1 MEINIKELTESEKEI
16 EVTLQYDEI
25 KKDLESEISKQTKKI
40 QLPGF
45 RKGKAPV
52 ALLKKIYGDALEYEA
67 SEKVASS
74 QFWNV
79 AKEREINPV
88 GTPQITD
95 IKFNP
100 GEKLYF
106 KVRYE
111 IIPDLVVKNYTDQEI
126 EVPGFEVRD
135 EDVEHEIEHILQA
148 NRTTQD
154 AEIVGDDNNYIIKA
168 EFQRLNET
176 GEPFEGTKPEV
187 LDVDLSNH
195 SVQKEI
201 VQNAKGKKS
210 GDKFSF
216 SFTDERTIK
225 NKEGIEEKINETVKY
240 IVLVKEIKK
249 IILPELN
256 EELIKKVTKD
266 KVSDPAAF
274 KEAVRKDIQNYYSQ
288 RAEEITRQKLIDSI
302 VKNNDFAPPHSLV
315 HNVLD
320 DMIKNEEESAKKYG
334 VKNFNRNQARKSLH
348 EAAEYQVKWF
358 IIKNSIQRK
367 ENIAASD
374 EDLMK
379 MAEKDTK
386 ETGIP
391 VEKLMNYYKSS
402 NYGERFTDKKLF
414 EFLKE
419 KNLIKKTTPTET
431 TKTESKVDDEQK
443 I

>member
-1 MEINIKELTESEKEI
+1 LEININELTDSEKEI
-16 EVTLQYDEI
+16 EVTLQYEEI
-25 KKDLESEISKQTKKI
+25 KNDLESEIVKQTRKI

-45 RKGKAPV
+45 RKGKAPI

-67 SEKVASS
+67 SEKVANS

-79 AKEREINPV
+79 AKEKEINPV
-88 GTPQITD
+88 GTPHLTD

-111 IIPDLVVKNYTDQEI
+111 IIPELEIKDYTGKEI
-126 EVPGFEVRD
+126 EVPSFEVRD

-148 NRTTQD
+148 NRATED
-154 AEIVGDDNNYIIKA
+154 SEVVGDDNNYIVKA
-168 EFQRLNET
+168 EFLRVNEN
-176 GEPFEGTKPEV
+176 GEPFEGAKPEV

-201 VQNAKGKKS
+201 LQNAKGKKV

-216 SFTDERTIK
+216 SFDDQRKIK
-225 NKEGIEEKINETVKY
+225 NKEGKEEAVTETIRY
-240 IVLVKEIKK
+240 TVLVIEIKK
-249 IILPELN
+249 IIMPELN
-256 EELIKKVTKD
+256 DELVKKVTKD
-266 KVSDPAAF
+266 KVSDVPAF
-274 KEAVRKDIQNYYSQ
+274 RDAVRKDIQNYYEQ
-288 RAEEITRQKLIDSI
+288 RREEITRQKLIDMI
-302 VKNNDFAPPHSLV
+302 VKNNDFVPPHSLV

-320 DMIKNEEESAKKYG
+320 DMLNREEENAKKYG
-334 VKNFNRNQARKSLH
+334 VKKFDRNQARNDLH
-348 EAAEYQVKWF
+348 QLAEYQVKWY
-358 IIKNSIQRK
+358 IIKNSIQKK
-367 ENIAASD
+367 ENIAAS
-374 EDLMK
+374 EDDLLK

-419 KNLIKKTTPTET
+419 KNLVKQTSPKEI
-431 TKTESKVDDEQK
+431 TKTESKVDNE
-443 I
+443 

>member
-1 MEINIKELTESEKEI
+1 MEININELTDSEKEI

-67 SEKVASS
+67 SEKVANSH
-74 QFWNV
+74 FWNV
-79 AKEREINPV
+79 AKEKEINPV
-88 GTPQITD
+88 GTPQLTD

-111 IIPDLVVKNYTDQEI
+111 IIPELEIKNYMDQEI
-126 EVPGFEVRD
+126 EVPGFEVRE

-148 NRTTQD
+148 NRTTED

-168 EFQRLNET
+168 EFQRVNEN
-176 GEPFEGTKPEV
+176 GDPFEGAKPEV
-187 LDVDLSNH
+187 LDVDLTNH

-201 VQNAKGKKS
+201 VENAKGKKA

-216 SFTDERTIK
+216 SFTDQRTVKNREGKEETFNETIK
-225 NKEGIEEKINETVKY
+225 YNI
-240 IVLVKEIKK
+240 LVKEIKK
-249 IILPELN
+249 IILPELDD
-256 EELIKKVTKD
+256 ELVKKVTKD
-266 KVSDPAAF
+266 KVSDVPSF
-274 KEAVRKDIQNYYSQ
+274 RDAVRKDIQNYYEQ
-288 RAEEITRQKLIDSI
+288 RREEITRQKLIDMI
-302 VKNNDFAPPHSLV
+302 VKNNDFIPPHSLV

-320 DMIKNEEESAKKYG
+320 DMLNKEEENAKKYG
-334 VKNFNRNQARKSLH
+334 VKKFDRSQAGKDLH
-348 EAAEYQVKWF
+348 QVAEYQVKWY
-358 IIKNSIQRK
+358 IIKNSIQKK
-367 ENIAASD
+367 ENIAAS
-374 EDLMK
+374 EDDLLK

-402 NYGERFTDKKLF
+402 NYGEKFTDKKLF

-419 KNLIKKTTPTET
+419 KNLVKQITPKES
-431 TKTESKVDDEQK
+431 TKTESKADDEQK

>member
-79 AKEREINPV
+79 AKEKEINPV

-111 IIPDLVVKNYTDQEI
+111 IIPDLTVKNYIDQEI

-168 EFQRLNET
+168 EFQRVNET
-176 GEPFEGTKPEV
+176 GEPFGGTKPEV

-201 VQNAKGKKS
+201 VQNAKGKKP

-225 NKEGIEEKINETVKY
+225 NKEGNEEKINETIKY
-240 IVLVKEIKK
+240 NVQVKEIKK

-266 KVSDPAAF
+266 KLSDAAAF
-274 KEAVRKDIQNYYSQ
+274 KEAVRKDIQNYYNQ

-302 VKNNDFAPPHSLV
+302 VKNNDFVPPHSLV

-320 DMIKNEEESAKKYG
+320 DMIKNEEENSKKYG
-334 VKNFNRNQARKSLH
+334 VKNFNRNEAQKSLH
-348 EAAEYQVKWF
+348 KAAEYQVKWY

>member
-1 MEINIKELTESEKEI
+1 LEINIKELNESEKEI
-16 EVTLQYDEI
+16 EVTLQYDEF

-40 QLPGF
+40 QLPGV
-45 RKGKAPV
+45 RKGKAPA
-52 ALLKKIYGDALEYEA
+52 ALLKKMYGDALEYDA
-67 SEKVASS
+67 SEKVANS

-79 AKEREINPV
+79 AKEKEINPV
-88 GTPQITD
+88 GTPQLTD

-111 IIPDLVVKNYTDQEI
+111 VVPELEVKNYTGQEI
-126 EVPGFEVRD
+126 EVPGFEVHD

-148 NRTTQD
+148 NRTTEETD
-154 AEIVGDDNNYIIKA
+154 IVGDDNNFIVKA
-168 EFQRLNET
+168 EFQRVNEN
-176 GEPFEGTKPEV
+176 GEPFQGSKPEI

-201 VQNAKGKKS
+201 VQNAKGKKA

-216 SFTDERTIK
+216 SFNDERIIK
-225 NKEGIEEKINETVKY
+225 NKEGNDEKITETIRYNV
-240 IVLVKEIKK
+240 VVKEIKK

-256 EELIKKVTKD
+256 DELVKKVTKE
-266 KVSDPAAF
+266 KVTDVPSFRD
-274 KEAVRKDIQNYYSQ
+274 AVKKDIQNYYEQ
-288 RAEEITRQKLIDSI
+288 RIEEITRQKLIDKI
-302 VKNNDFAPPHSLV
+302 VKNNEFVPPHALV

-320 DMIKNEEESAKKYG
+320 DMIKNEEEQSKKYG
-334 VKNFNRNQARKSLH
+334 VKNFNRDQARKSLH
-348 EAAEYQVKWF
+348 EVAEYQVKWYILKN
-358 IIKNSIQRK
+358 IIQKK
-367 ENIAASD
+367 ENIGASD

-379 MAEKDTK
+379 MAEKDTQ

-391 VEKLMNYYKSS
+391 VDKLMNYYKSS

-414 EFLKE
+414 ELLKE
-419 KNLIKKTTPTET
+419 KNLIKKTAPTET

-443 I
+443 T